1 MTFYKSKIKTIR
13 KILLLLNLSFI
24 RSRDI
29 FYSLSLFLNTILVG
43 RFQLYFIAN
52 NRNSVMI
59 TIQKTMEI

>member
-13 KILLLLNLSFI
+13 KILLLLNLLFI
-24 RSRDI
+24 KSIDMV
-29 FYSLSLFLNTILVG
+29 YSLSLFLNTILVG

-52 NRNSVMI
+52 NRNNVMI

>member
-52 NRNSVMI
+52 NRNNVMI

>member
-1 MTFYKSKIKTIR
+1 MTLYKAEIKTIR

-29 FYSLSLFLNTILVG
+29 FYSLSLCLNRILVG

-52 NRNSVMI
+52 NRNNVMI

>member
-13 KILLLLNLSFI
+13 KILLLLNLLFI
-24 RSRDI
+24 KSIDMV
-29 FYSLSLFLNTILVG
+29 YSLSLFLNMILVG

-52 NRNSVMI
+52 NRNNVMI

>member
-1 MTFYKSKIKTIR
+1 MTLYKSKIKTIR

-43 RFQLYFIAN
+43 RFKLYFIAN
-52 NRNSVMI
+52 NRNNVMI